1 MKLTADTPPNGD
13 FVRYL
18 EAIERASPGY
28 QMYQAAVAP
37 HTPGA
42 VVPTAAASALADR
55 LRAVATKPDRQ
66 AEPALTTAA
75 TQQKRDD
82 PLAALR
88 RSPLLR
94 QPAVQGW
101 AGPLLQKLERAI
113 ADIAD
118 AANKKS

>member
-28 QMYQAAVAP
+28 QMYQAALAP

-42 VVPTAAASALADR
+42 VASTTAASALADR
-55 LRAVATKPDRQ
+55 LRAVAAKQT
-66 AEPALTTAA
+66 EPARTVA
-75 TQQKRDD
+75 TQRKRED

-88 RSPLLR
+88 SSPLLR

-101 AGPLLQKLERAI
+101 AGPLLQKLERAL
-113 ADIAD
+113 AD
-118 AANKKS
+118 AANNKKS

>member
-18 EAIERASPGY
+18 EEIERASPAY
-28 QMYQAAVAP
+28 QSVLAP

-42 VVPTAAASALADR
+42 VVPKAAASALAER
-55 LRAVATKPDRQ
+55 LRAVAAKQ
-66 AEPALTTAA
+66 AEPARTVA
-75 TQQKRDD
+75 TQQKRED
-82 PLAALR
+82 PLAVLR